1 MRMLVNVR
9 MPLEPF
15 NTLVR
20 QGKVGEVLGRIF
32 DDIHPE
38 AIYFSEEDGKRGV
51 ILIVD
56 VKDASRVP
64 SIAEPF
70 FLQFNAECHFHVVMS
85 PEDLMKA
92 GLDELGRKWA

>member
-1 MRMLVNVR
+1 
-9 MPLEPF
+9 
-15 NTLVR
+15 
-20 QGKVGEVLGRIF
+20 
-32 DDIHPE
+32 
-38 AIYFSEEDGKRGV
+38 V